1 MLHFNKKLHDMGPL
15 GTEEWTGRHMDN
27 VIMYKI

>member
-1 MLHFNKKLHDMGPL
+1 MMGPL
-15 GTEEWTGRHMDN
+15 GTEERTGRHMDN